1 MHHALVECLLTM
13 MPKPGRYK
21 TSLAGVCISRV
32 DAPMDR
38 MPVLYPCG
46 LVCVIQGVKHGYIGT
61 QRLVYSP
68 QAYLVTATPLPFE
81 SQIVEASSER
91 PFLSLSLDIDAHDI
105 RALTYQMEAHEVR
118 VAHEE
123 AEHDLAG
130 VVRATPFDRRMQMS
144 VLRLAQSL
152 ICPQEAA
159 ILGEGLKREVL
170 YNVLCGPQ
178 ADLLIRHSAK
188 DQVSG
193 RLADLIRHL
202 NDFPQD
208 KLTIEA
214 MADRA
219 ALSPS
224 AFFEHFKRATAMS
237 PIQYQKHVRLHRAH
251 HLLGNEGCSVGQA
264 AEAVGYH
271 SATQFSREYRRLF
284 GHPPS
289 QLQSV

>member
-1 MHHALVECLLTM
+1 MHQELIECLMAML
-13 MPKPGRYK
+13 PKAGRYP
-21 TSLAGVCISRV
+21 TALPGVYISRV

-61 QRLVYSP
+61 QKLVYSP

-81 SQIVEASSER
+81 SQIVEASPER
-91 PFLSLSLDIDAHDI
+91 PFLSLSLDIDAQDL
-105 RALTYQMEAHEVR
+105 RALLHQMGRLEARERDEDADQDLAR
-118 VAHEE
+118 VA
-123 AEHDLAG
+123 
-130 VVRATPFDRRMQMS
+130 RATPFDARMQMS
-144 VLRLAQSL
+144 VLRLAQS
-152 ICPQEAA
+152 IRHPEEAA
-159 ILGEGLKREVL
+159 ILGDGIKREVL
-170 YNVLCGPQ
+170 YSVLCGPQ
-178 ADLLIRHSAK
+178 AGLLIRHSAK
-188 DQVSG
+188 DRISG

-208 KLTIEA
+208 KLSIEA

-224 AFFEHFKRATAMS
+224 ALFDHFKRATAMS

-251 HLLGNEGCSVGQA
+251 HLLGQDRCSVGQA

-271 SATQFSREYRRLF
+271 SATQFSREYKRLF
-284 GHPPS
+284 GYPPS
-289 QLQSV
+289 QA